1 MILEAFS
8 AHLKAHHKPGHS
20 PEKILLEWLTGILLM
35 PPDPQ
40 NHVAKVLHAEIELVE
55 HQGHRYFEGK
65 STTGRTLLKS
75 LTQYCRSYD
84 HWQFS
89 RWVHEVRA
97 SDFSRKYGS

>member
-8 AHLKAHHKPGHS
+8 DHMKKHYRQGCP

-35 PPDPQ
+35 PPSPEDQ
-40 NHVAKVLHAEIELVE
+40 VARVLHAEIDLLE
-55 HQGHRYFEGK
+55 HRGHRYFEGK
-65 STTGRTLLKS
+65 SSTGHSLLKS

-89 RWVHEVRA
+89 RWVHDVQA
-97 SDFSRKYGS
+97 SDFARQYGS